1 MKQTLKRMFWEV
13 LYKNI
18 TVFLGRSD
26 VMRLL
31 FRAKK
36 REPNFKPTRIFN
48 FSQKLLPTWINMWAW
63 VTTQVRVP
71 TLNYMEDKFI
81 KIINSISKKV
91 DKGTEDVKEMAGIVT
106 SILNDR
112 DEKFAELAHELTEA
126 YLEIEKLEEENDIMR
141 SDLSVIL
148 DYMKKNNI
156 NMTYVVK
163 FREKEKEVQ

>member
-1 MKQTLKRMFWEV
+1 MSLDDDLGKSAYFSLENIN
-13 LYKNI
+13 NI
-18 TVFLGRSD
+18 TD
-26 VMRLL
+26 
-31 FRAKK
+31 
-36 REPNFKPTRIFN
+36 
-48 FSQKLLPTWINMWAW
+48 
-63 VTTQVRVP
+63 
-71 TLNYMEDKFI
+71 MEDKFI

-112 DEKFAELAHELTEA
+112 DEKFAALTHELTEA
-126 YLEIEKLEEENDIMR
+126 YIEIERLEEENDIMR
-141 SDLSVIL
+141 SDISVIL